1 MVVVNNFSY
10 TKTMS
15 AKMGRPKVPKGKQK
29 IPFPIRFTRDNVA
42 AFKRAARAAKMPVN
56 EWVTSALTKAAKP
69 T

>member
-1 MVVVNNFSY
+1 MVKHFSY

-29 IPFPIRFTRDNVA
+29 IPFPIRFTRDDVA
-42 AFKRAARAAKMPVN
+42 SFKRAAKRSKQEVA
-56 EWVTSALTKAAKP
+56 EWVTSTLTTAASV

>member
-1 MVVVNNFSY
+1 VSVKNFPY

-29 IPFPIRFTRDNVA
+29 IPFPIRFTRDDVA
-42 AFKRAARAAKMPVN
+42 SFKRAARAQKMHVA
-56 EWVTSALTKAAKP
+56 EWVSSTLTKAAKR